1 MTQEIKNEIKSR
13 CERNIFSFGDIKC
26 HKRDII
32 SYVRELGYDYSYAL
46 TNINV
51 KNIDWNGYE
60 EIVRKGVELPNYN
73 LARVIRE
80 VKALTKRDFAK
91 RTFQYK
97 LKELGVRVKDINKLS
112 EQDYYLA
119 IMRYSNKYG
128 REQAL
133 KHYGIDTKN
142 VEFTP
147 YDYSIAELCVGLQLP
162 LDLLYKRINDN
173 YSSNPNVIFIN
184 NCKFKDSYRIGLA
197 YSDFKKFNSLHGITF

>member
-1 MTQEIKNEIKSR
+1 MTQEIKDEIKSR
-13 CERNIFSFGDIKC
+13 CERNIFSFDDIKC

-32 SYVRELGYDYSYAL
+32 SYVRELGYDYSYQP

-51 KNIDWNGYE
+51 RNIDWDGYE
-60 EIVRKGVELPNYN
+60 EIVKKGIELPNYN

-80 VKALTKRDFAK
+80 VKALTKRSFAK

-112 EQDYYLA
+112 EQDYYLS

-133 KHYGIDTKN
+133 KHYGIDN
-142 VEFTP
+142 QNGGFDP
-147 YDYSIAELCVGLQLP
+147 YDYSIAELCVGLQIP
-162 LDLLYKRINDN
+162 LDLLYKRVKDD
-173 YSSNPNVIFIN
+173 YLSEPMVVFIN
-184 NCKFKDSYRIGLA
+184 SCKFKDSYRIGLG
-197 YSDFKKFNSLHGITF
+197 YSDFDRFNSLHGITF